1 MDEIKNKRI
10 NITVSRNDRI
20 HDLTASEE
28 KILNDIKDCIPNLS
42 LSTVSV
48 LSEMFGYSVGC
59 KKKNN

>member
-10 NITVSRNDRI
+10 NITVNKNNGI

-42 LSTVSV
+42 LSAVSV
-48 LSEMFGYSVGC
+48 L
-59 KKKNN
+59 